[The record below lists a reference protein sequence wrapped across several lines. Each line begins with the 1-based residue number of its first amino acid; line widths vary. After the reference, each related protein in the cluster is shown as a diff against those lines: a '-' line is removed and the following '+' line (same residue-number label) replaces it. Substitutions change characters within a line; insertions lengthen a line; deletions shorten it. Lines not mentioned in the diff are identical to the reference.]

1 MGSVGQSRHPSLG
14 DWMSEAGGKSTG
26 FDYLRIGLALS
37 ILAWHTVV
45 TSYGP
50 DIQKQVLASPWR
62 LAIGPLLPMFF
73 ALSGFLVA
81 GSLQRNTI
89 PAFLGL
95 RALRIVPA
103 LAVEVFLSALV
114 LGPLLTTLALGAYF
128 SDTRLLTYP
137 LNIVG
142 DIHYFLPGLFEHNPV
157 PLYVN
162 AQLWTIPYELDCYA
176 LLAVL
181 AIIGISRRAPAL
193 AIATL
198 ALQFLWAGNA
208 AVAAYA
214 QGEWPKLDCIVPG
227 PVLILSFLAGV
238 TFYMLR
244 ERVPARLSL
253 AAGALALTAI
263 GLAVPF
269 GDYFIAFPIAYLTA
283 TIGLLNP
290 PRWSLVRWGD
300 YSYGVYLYSFPVEQF
315 VASLG
320 PGFQHWYVNLAISL
334 PLALAFAAMSWTIVE
349 RPLLG
354 LKRHV
359 QKLDALS
366 ALVHRQR
373 RRLAL
378 AFSTADS
385 QNHVFSTSAAKST
398 HLFQDGP

>member
-1 MGSVGQSRHPSLG
+1 
-14 DWMSEAGGKSTG
+14 MSEAGGKSTG

-37 ILAWHTVV
+37 ILSWHSIV

-50 DIQKQVLASPWR
+50 EVQDQLLASPWR

-89 PAFLGL
+89 PTFLGL
-95 RALRIVPA
+95 RILRIVPA

-114 LGPLLTTLALGAYF
+114 LGPLLTTLALGEYF
-128 SDTRLLTYP
+128 SDTRFLTYF
-137 LNIVG
+137 LNVG
-142 DIHYFLPGLFEHNPV
+142 GYVHYFLPGMFEHNPF
-157 PLYVN
+157 PHYVN
-162 AQLWTIPYELDCYA
+162 GQLWTIPFELDCYV

-181 AIIGISRRAPAL
+181 AIMGVCRRAPAL

-198 ALQFLWAGNA
+198 ALQFFWTGNA

-214 QGEWPKLDCIVPG
+214 QGEWPTVGSIVPG

-238 TFYMLR
+238 TLYVLGDR
-244 ERVPARLSL
+244 IPARLPL
-253 AAGALALTAI
+253 AAMALVLTAI

-290 PRWSLVRWGD
+290 PKWSLVRWGD
-300 YSYGVYLYSFPVEQF
+300 YSYGVFLYGFPIQQF
-315 VASLG
+315 AASLG
-320 PGFQHWYVNLAISL
+320 PSFQHWYIDLAISL
-334 PLALAFAAMSWTIVE
+334 PLTLALAALSWTIVE
-349 RPLLG
+349 KPLLG
-354 LKRHV
+354 LKRQV

-366 ALVHRQR
+366 ALVHRQKQ
-373 RRLAL
+373 RLAL
-378 AFSTADS
+378 AFIGRAD
-385 QNHVFSTSAAKST
+385 TG
-398 HLFQDGP
+398 LD